1 MIPKMIYLSQEGRA
15 APLSSPPLSTGD
27 FPLRPLHPR
36 KLNYTPF
43 AEAVIIAQ
51 EFWSIVGGEG
61 TMEELFS
68 IYQEVGREK
77 TKYMLDSLAFGF

>member
-1 MIPKMIYLSQEGRA
+1 MAYNPYGPKRDDYNWNFA
-15 APLSSPPLSTGD
+15 
-27 FPLRPLHPR
+27 
-36 KLNYTPF
+36 LNYTPF
-43 AEAVIIAQ
+43 AEAVLIAQ

-61 TMEELFS
+61 TMEELLS